1 MMLDTQVGLL
11 VCQKTRLSPGVGA
24 SAEQA
29 YGE

>member
-11 VCQKTRLSPGVGA
+11 VCQETRRSPDVGA
-24 SAEQA
+24 GAEQA